1 MGGSAEQQSFEIF
14 CGFGYYIFEELSE
27 VGVTLNCRSKSV
39 WESLPMVTAKMGLGL
54 FCTL

>member
-1 MGGSAEQQSFEIF
+1 MGGSAEQQPFEIF

-39 WESLPMVTAKMGLGL
+39 WESLPMVTATMGLGL